1 MSYTV
6 LKQGLMVCSGIGR
19 GTRLALQVTPPT
31 RTPSWQR
38 RKNAYPTCSFVPRCV
53 NTQKHKIYNRTL
65 QPMLHSPTTTTGMI
79 QVRDHSGAHH
89 VTAVVYYAVSTSHR
103 CHTAGKSALSA
114 SPRPSTTCCCYL
126 DTGCQACGRGVRAR
140 PAALQ
145 ASAACLLC
153 MTAVRPACGS
163 GFLASSR
170 PLRRAAA
177 TSTRAAGLRP
187 GGPGSAAGVSGLCLR
202 PCRRVL
208 HFIFHLLGGSMLF
221 MFPCLRSS
229 LSSKGSKFS
238 ANNRS
243 ELESFEIEIDAVMVC
258 NGGLSKELQGRA
270 SKEILWAPYTVLNG
284 GSRVLADFCTTNM
297 IRGPTIES
305 LIRSTAAY

>member
-1 MSYTV
+1 MGVVFRPRIVRHDV
-6 LKQGLMVCSGIGR
+6 LLLPRHGPPGLRPEGPGSACGPAGECCKS
-19 GTRLALQVTPPT
+19 
-31 RTPSWQR
+31 S
-38 RKNAYPTCSFVPRCV
+38 
-53 NTQKHKIYNRTL
+53 
-65 QPMLHSPTTTTGMI
+65 LHDGSAPCM
-79 QVRDHSGAHH
+79 REWFFDL
-89 VTAVVYYAVSTSHR
+89 VSSV
-103 CHTAGKSALSA
+103 
-114 SPRPSTTCCCYL
+114 TTCCCYL
-126 DTGCQACGRGVRAR
+126 DTGRRACGRGVRAR

-177 TSTRAAGLRP
+177 TSTRAVGLRP

-243 ELESFEIEIDAVMVC
+243 ELES
-258 NGGLSKELQGRA
+258 
-270 SKEILWAPYTVLNG
+270 Y
-284 GSRVLADFCTTNM
+284 
-297 IRGPTIES
+297 
-305 LIRSTAAY
+305 